1 LSILELQ
8 LQQLSQASPEPLHE
22 ESPQLLETMTSI
34 LASETVDTT
43 TTGRTSGCRTTRGKD
58 ISSYSSLIPK
68 SRDKT
73 TSSTPFLDALKIL
86 DPQEWKRNCELY
98 TNSGIMIIIILID
111 NYNSLLI

>member
-1 LSILELQ
+1 MSILELQ

-22 ESPQLLETMTSI
+22 ESPQLLETMTSM

-73 TSSTPFLDALKIL
+73 TSSTVSISND
-86 DPQEWKRNCELY
+86 E
-98 TNSGIMIIIILID
+98 SGITLD
-111 NYNSLLI
+111 SQHEVTTSSTKSDTV

>member
-1 LSILELQ
+1 LELQ
-8 LQQLSQASPEPLHE
+8 LQQLSQASSEPLHG
-22 ESPQLLETMTSI
+22 ESPQLLETMTSM

-73 TSSTPFLDALKIL
+73 TSSTVSISNDEFGITLDSQHEVTTSSTKS
-86 DPQEWKRNCELY
+86 D
-98 TNSGIMIIIILID
+98 TV
-111 NYNSLLI
+111 

>member
-1 LSILELQ
+1 MSILELQ
-8 LQQLSQASPEPLHE
+8 LQQLSQASSEPLHG
-22 ESPQLLETMTSI
+22 ESPQLLETMTSM

-73 TSSTPFLDALKIL
+73 TSSTVSISNDEFGITLDSQHEVTTSSTKSDTVWI
-86 DPQEWKRNCELY
+86 WF
-98 TNSGIMIIIILID
+98 
-111 NYNSLLI
+111 

>member
-1 LSILELQ
+1 MSILELQ

-58 ISSYSSLIPK
+58 ISSSYSSLIPK

-73 TSSTPFLDALKIL
+73 TSSTVSISND
-86 DPQEWKRNCELY
+86 E
-98 TNSGIMIIIILID
+98 SGITLD
-111 NYNSLLI
+111 SQYEVTTSSTKSDTV